1 MSKHQKWQRWSG
13 KALAAA
19 VVVAA
24 AFTMLVSAPT
34 PVRAQLFPFLFQQ
47 RPQPYYYPQYEPQR
61 PAQRPHVRPPA
72 QPKENV
78 DYTKAPAAH
87 KPNDDAATKV
97 VVFGDSM
104 ADWLAYGLEQSF
116 GDTPDVGIIR
126 RNRAFSGLIKYDA
139 RGTKQWTDVARED
152 LADSKPSIIVMMIG
166 LSDRRSIQDDDKSEK
181 SRGHAVEFR
190 SDEWADLY
198 GAKIDAMIA
207 VLRSKGVPVIW
218 VGMPS
223 VRGTRSTSEFSY
235 LNEIYRQHAEKA
247 GITYVDIW
255 DGFVDDNGRFTYS
268 GPDVDGQIRR
278 LRTGDGVH
286 FTEAGARKLAHYVER
301 DIRRLLKSPVTEP
314 VALAPVPGAD
324 KPETGTK
331 PGQHTR
337 PAAGAVISLTGTPKG
352 DTALLGGSAASPQT
366 GNSLAARVLVKGD
379 PVPPM
384 RGRAD
389 DFSWA
394 AGATVA
400 STVPA
405 ENAAPATPVQD
416 NHAADT
422 VTASTGEDP
431 GARPPKPYAVE
442 HRSNKTAKPAPSDER
457 KPAQPSAAD
466 AARRELTERRP
477 TNRPAENETG
487 RARGNV
493 PRPPAD
499 VGGGGGRRSTNF
511 FDPFGLFR

>member
-1 MSKHQKWQRWSG
+1 MSKHKAWQWWSG
-13 KALAAA
+13 KALAATA
-19 VVVAA
+19 ALAA
-24 AFTMLVSAPT
+24 AFTMLVPAPT
-34 PVRAQLFPFLFQQ
+34 PVKAQLFPFLFQQ

-61 PAQRPHVRPPA
+61 PAQRPHVRPPT

-78 DYTKAPAAH
+78 DYTKAPAPH

-104 ADWLAYGLEQSF
+104 ADWLAYGLEEAFS
-116 GDTPDVGIIR
+116 DTPDVGIIR

-139 RGTKQWTDVARED
+139 RGTKQWTDVARDE
-152 LADSKPSIIVMMIG
+152 LANSKPSIIVMMLG
-166 LSDRRSIQDDDKSEK
+166 LSDRRSIQDDDKTEK
-181 SRGHAVEFR
+181 SHGHAVEFR

-207 VLRSKGVPVIW
+207 VLRSKGVPVVW

-286 FTEAGARKLAHYVER
+286 FTQAGARKLAHYVER

-314 VALAPVPGAD
+314 VALAPVPGTD
-324 KPETGTK
+324 KPENGAK
-331 PGQHTR
+331 PGQNAR
-337 PAAGAVISLTGTPKG
+337 PAVGAVISLTGTPKG
-352 DTALLGGSAASPQT
+352 DTVLLGGSTASPQS
-366 GNSLAARVLVKGD
+366 GSSLAARVLVKGD
-379 PVPPM
+379 PVPAM
-384 RGRAD
+384 QGRAD
-389 DFSWA
+389 DFSWR
-394 AGATVA
+394 AGSTVA
-400 STVPA
+400 STTPM
-405 ENAAPATPVQD
+405 ENDAPATPPQD
-416 NHAADT
+416 DHAADT
-422 VTASTGEDP
+422 LTASTGGEP
-431 GARPPKPYAVE
+431 LAHAPKPHGLE
-442 HRSNKTAKPAPSDER
+442 DKSKKTAKPAASDER
-457 KPAQPSAAD
+457 KGVQPSAAD
-466 AARRELTERRP
+466 AARRELAERR
-477 TNRPAENETG
+477 RPQDNA
-487 RARGNV
+487 

-499 VGGGGGRRSTNF
+499 VGGGRRTFNI